1 MAARVAFSAQGRI
14 ANILEGDKQML
25 MDNLKR
31 KVQEI
36 YGWAEGT
43 PGEAKL
49 DITQPA
55 ANTGTFVK
63 PVSGRRR
70 LRRQVLATRRANHG
84 WSVRAW

>member
-1 MAARVAFSAQGRI
+1 
-14 ANILEGDKQML
+14 ML

-31 KVQEI
+31 KVQEM
-36 YGWAEGT
+36 YDWAERM

-55 ANTGTFVK
+55 ANTGKFVASAQGK
-63 PVSGRRR
+63 RRRR
-70 LRRQVLATRRANHG
+70 LRRQVLATRRVNHG